1 MNGSVLRE
9 QLLRLP
15 SLGAEPGDSDEVRIQ
30 KNLMVVG
37 SFMFIATG
45 VMWGVAYI
53 ALGETLAGLIP
64 LSYGIFSFLSF
75 VVFAVTRRFRLYR
88 FSQLVLI
95 LLLPFL
101 LQLALGGYVQSSAV
115 ILWSLLCPLG
125 ALLFAASPRAWGW
138 LVAYLGMLALAG
150 LLQPVLRSANN
161 LPQPLVTVF
170 FILNLGVVSGIVFV
184 LVSYFI
190 RQRDEAT
197 RLLRLEQD
205 RSEGLLLNILPREI
219 AQTLKDKPG
228 TIAQRFD
235 QASVLFAD
243 MVGFTPL
250 SAQMTPEE
258 MVELLNT
265 IYSFYD
271 SLTEKYGLEKIR
283 TIGDN
288 YMVASGVPVPRP
300 DHAQALAC
308 MALEMCDYFKGA
320 GRLRIDGLNFR
331 IGINSGPLVAG
342 VIGHKKFQYDIW
354 GPTVN
359 TASRMESH
367 GLPGKV
373 QITQATYELLKDEF
387 VCEPRGTLE
396 VKGVG
401 EVETWFLVGER
412 ERITQPPG

>member
-1 MNGSVLRE
+1 
-9 QLLRLP
+9 
-15 SLGAEPGDSDEVRIQ
+15 
-30 KNLMVVG
+30 MVMG
-37 SFMFIATG
+37 SFMFIAAG
-45 VMWGVAYI
+45 AIWGVVYI
-53 ALGETLAGLIP
+53 VIGETMAGLIP
-64 LSYGIFSFLSF
+64 LSYAIVSFLSF
-75 VVFAVTRRFRLYR
+75 LIYSFTRRFRFYC

-101 LQLALGGYVQSSAV
+101 LQLALGGYVQSGAV
-115 ILWSLLCPLG
+115 ILWSYLGPLG
-125 ALLFAASPRAWGW
+125 ALLFAASPRKWSW
-138 LVAYLGMLALAG
+138 LLAYLGLLAFAG
-150 LLQPVLRSANN
+150 LLQPLLRTAN
-161 LPQPLVTVF
+161 LISPPLLTAF
-170 FILNLGVVSGIVFV
+170 FVLNLGVVTAITFV
-184 LVSYFI
+184 LLSYSI
-190 RQRDEAT
+190 RKRDEAMG
-197 RLLRLEQD
+197 LLRIEQD
-205 RSEGLLLNILPREI
+205 RSESLLLNILPREI
-219 AQTLKDKPG
+219 AQTLKVKDQPG

-288 YMVASGVPVPRP
+288 YMVASGVPSPRP
-300 DHAQALAC
+300 DHAQALAR
-308 MALEMCDYFKGA
+308 MALEMCQYFNG
-320 GRLRIDGLNFR
+320 GSRLAIDGLNFR
-331 IGINSGPLVAG
+331 IGINSGPVVAG

-373 QITQATYELLKDEF
+373 QIAQATYELLKDEF
-387 VCEPRGTLE
+387 VCEPRGMVE

-412 ERITQPPG
+412 GEVRNGFVRA